1 MSKIIYILSNSKKLL
16 YIINTEEFNSANNF
30 FKNIKLLNPELEL
43 KEVFTMNDRMLLYPV
58 FRHEENKFIIYHG
71 DSNSNKNYKEE
82 KEKIPHLKIINN
94 TGVIEFFLPLP
105 TYSKY
110 HLDRAIELFLSDNPN
125 HKIVVDEVTNNK
137 YIQNNSNFNPI
148 SNPISNTNYNQ
159 FVTLGYGLGIVV
171 NALQQTQSL
180 IPAPAPAP
188 APLRL
193 RLESQPLMLRSRLR
207 PEPPPSHP
215 YSRPRLESQPLI
227 LRSRL
232 RPEPPPSHPYSR
244 SRLES
249 QPLMSSSRSRPRPPS
264 PLQSYSSSKSRPET
278 PQPTNYFSQQNRVS
292 PVLSTEALLALN
304 LFNRI
309 NEFNQNNRPQL
320 QSDQSDQS
328 DQSVQLIETVQ
339 SVESVESVETIKF
352 VESVETV
359 QSDKL
364 NLQNYSE
371 EFLSQIFNST
381 KSYNPGPFLPTSP
394 TSPPPPSPPPPSP
407 PPYVPR

>member
-125 HKIVVDEVTNNK
+125 HKIVVDEATNKK

-148 SNPISNTNYNQ
+148 SNPNYNQ

-171 NALQQTQSL
+171 NALQQTQQL
-180 IPAPAPAP
+180 ISEPAPIPT
-188 APLRL
+188 PLRL
-193 RLESQPLMLRSRLR
+193 RLESQPLMLRSRSKSKLR

-215 YSRPRLESQPLI
+215 YSRPRLKSQPL
-227 LRSRL
+227 RL
-232 RPEPPPSHPYSR
+232 RPPPPPPPPHPYSSSTSRPEPTSQLQSYSR
-244 SRLES
+244 SRPEL
-249 QPLMSSSRSRPRPPS
+249 PS
-264 PLQSYSSSKSRPET
+264 
-278 PQPTNYFSQQNRVS
+278 PTNYFSQQNRVS

-320 QSDQSDQS
+320 QTVQS

-339 SVESVESVETIKF
+339 S

-381 KSYNPGPFLPTSP
+381 KSYNPGPFFPTSP
-394 TSPPPPSPPPPSP
+394 TSPPPPSPPPSP

>member
-125 HKIVVDEVTNNK
+125 HKIVVDEATNKK
-137 YIQNNSNFNPI
+137 YIQNNSNSNFNPI
-148 SNPISNTNYNQ
+148 SNPISNPNYNQ

-171 NALQQTQSL
+171 NALQQTQQL
-180 IPAPAPAP
+180 ISEPAPIPT
-188 APLRL
+188 PLRL
-193 RLESQPLMLRSRLR
+193 RLESQPLMLRSRSKSR
-207 PEPPPSHP
+207 PEPSQLHP
-215 YSRPRLESQPLI
+215 YSRPRLESQPL
-227 LRSRL
+227 RL
-232 RPEPPPSHPYSR
+232 RPPPPSHPYSSST
-244 SRLES
+244 SRPEPTS
-249 QPLMSSSRSRPRPPS
+249 QLQLYSRSRPELPS
-264 PLQSYSSSKSRPET
+264 
-278 PQPTNYFSQQNRVS
+278 PTNYFSQQNRVS

-320 QSDQSDQS
+320 QTVQS
-328 DQSVQLIETVQ
+328 DQSVDTIKF
-339 SVESVESVETIKF
+339 VESVETIKF

>member
-1 MSKIIYILSNSKKLL
+1 MSKIIYIQSNSKKLL
-16 YIINTEEFNSANNF
+16 YIINTEEFNNANNF

-43 KEVFTMNDRMLLYPV
+43 NEVFTMNDRMLLYPI

-71 DSNSNKNYKEE
+71 DSNSNKNYKKE
-82 KEKIPHLKIINN
+82 KEKIPHLKIINK

-171 NALQQTQSL
+171 NALQQTQ
-180 IPAPAPAP
+180 
-188 APLRL
+188 PLRS
-193 RLESQPLMLRSRLR
+193 EPPLLMSRLSSR
-207 PEPPPSHP
+207 PRPLPPPSPPSPPSPSLSPYPYP
-215 YSRPRLESQPLI
+215 YSRLKS
-227 LRSRL
+227 RSEVL
-232 RPEPPPSHPYSR
+232 HLHSHPYSR
-244 SRLES
+244 SRPES
-249 QPLMSSSRSRPRPPS
+249 PPPLQLYSRSRPRS
-264 PLQSYSSSKSRPET
+264 RSRSRPRSQ
-278 PQPTNYFSQQNRVS
+278 QPTNYFSQQNKVL
-292 PVLSTEALLALN
+292 PVPSTKELLALN
-304 LFNRI
+304 LLNEV

-320 QSDQSDQS
+320 QTV
-328 DQSVQLIETVQ
+328 QSVQLVQ
-339 SVESVESVETIKF
+339 S
-352 VESVETV
+352 V

-364 NLQNYSE
+364 NLQNYSD

-381 KSYNPGPFLPTSP
+381 KEPELSQNNNYKLLSTCVNNVESYKSELFRPSSP
-394 TSPPPPSPPPPSP
+394 SWRPSSPSWAPSSSP
-407 PPYVPR
+407 PPYVPKQALD